1 MSASPPLR
9 PAPSARYAL
18 LGVTVFLALGG
29 LLMIYSASSAAD
41 FARYQDSAYHLKA
54 QAGFLALSLVVLW
67 ACSHVSPGLVRRGA
81 WWVLGASDV
90 GLIAVLVMGVGKF
103 GATRWLD
110 LGFTTVQPS
119 EFAKLG
125 CVLVVA
131 EILADRERRPRPIKD
146 DLLRLGLAVVPPF
159 VLVMLQ
165 PDMGTAMSILI
176 AVFFVLVLG
185 GLQWRWLV
193 ATAAGIAV
201 GVPALIAMKEYR
213 ATRFLGFLD
222 PTADPLG
229 RGYQII
235 QAKLAFGSGGILG
248 LGLGLSRQKFFYLP
262 AAHTDFIFAII
273 GEELGLLGTLAVVV
287 AFGVFCYAGIRI
299 ALSLRDA
306 YARFVAGGLTLM
318 IVTAAVL
325 NMASVTGIMP
335 VTGIPLPLVS
345 YGGSSMLFTMGCI
358 GLILAMTRGRERVYA
373 RQRPHVVDSE
383 RNASASTGQRRRD
396 GRPHLS
402 GIDGGRARQR
412 RGA

>member
-1 MSASPPLR
+1 MSPTAVLR

-18 LGVTVFLALGG
+18 LGSTILLSLGG
-29 LLMIYSASSAAD
+29 LLMIYSASSASD
-41 FARYQDSAYHLKA
+41 FAKFGDSAYHLKP
-54 QAGFLALSLVVLW
+54 QAVFLILGIVTLW
-67 ACSHVSPGLVRRGA
+67 ACSHLTPRLVRRLG
-81 WWVLGASDV
+81 WWVLIGSDV
-90 GLIAVLVMGVGKF
+90 GLLFVLAMGVGKY

-110 LGFTTVQPS
+110 LGFTTLQPS

-146 DLLRLGLAVVPPF
+146 DMPKLLLVVGVPF

-165 PDMGTAMSILI
+165 PDMGTAMSILM

-185 GLQWRWLV
+185 GLQMRWVL
-193 ATAAGIAV
+193 ATAAGIAIA
-201 GVPALIAMKEYR
+201 VPLLIMGKDYR

-222 PTADPLG
+222 PYADPLG
-229 RGYQII
+229 KGYQII
-235 QAKLAFGSGGILG
+235 QAKLAFGSGGLLG

-273 GEELGLLGTLAVVV
+273 GEELGLLGTLTVVV
-287 AFGVFCYAGIRI
+287 AFGVMCYAGIRI
-299 ALSLRDA
+299 ALSIKDSH
-306 YARFVAGGLTLM
+306 ARLVAGGLTIM

-325 NMASVTGIMP
+325 NMASVTGLMP

-345 YGGSSMLFTMGCI
+345 YGGSSLLFTMGCI
-358 GLILAMTRGRERVYA
+358 GLILAMTRGRDRASA
-373 RQRPHVVDSE
+373 RQRPPVVENE
-383 RNASASTGQRRRD
+383 RNAGASTGERRRD

-402 GIDGGRARQR
+402 GVDGGRARQR
-412 RGA
+412 RRA

>member
-1 MSASPPLR
+1 MSPTAVLR

-18 LGVTVFLALGG
+18 LGSTILLSLGG
-29 LLMIYSASSAAD
+29 LLMIYSASSASD
-41 FARYQDSAYHLKA
+41 FAKFGDSAYHLKP
-54 QAGFLALSLVVLW
+54 QAVFLILGIVTLW
-67 ACSHVSPGLVRRGA
+67 ACSHFTPRLVRRLG
-81 WWVLGASDV
+81 WWVLIGSDV
-90 GLIAVLVMGVGKF
+90 GLLFVLAMGVGKY

-110 LGFTTVQPS
+110 LGFTTLQPS

-146 DLLRLGLAVVPPF
+146 DMPKLLLVVGVPF

-165 PDMGTAMSILI
+165 PDMGTAMSILM

-185 GLQWRWLV
+185 GLQMRWVL
-193 ATAAGIAV
+193 ATAAGIAIA
-201 GVPALIAMKEYR
+201 VPLLIMGKDYR

-222 PTADPLG
+222 PYADPLG
-229 RGYQII
+229 KGYQII
-235 QAKLAFGSGGILG
+235 QAKLAFGSGGLLG

-273 GEELGLLGTLAVVV
+273 GEELGLLGTLTVVV
-287 AFGVFCYAGIRI
+287 AFGVMCYAGIRI
-299 ALSLRDA
+299 ALSIKDSH
-306 YARFVAGGLTLM
+306 ARLVAGGLTIM

-325 NMASVTGIMP
+325 NMASVTGLMP

-345 YGGSSMLFTMGCI
+345 YGGSSLLFTMGCI
-358 GLILAMTRGRERVYA
+358 GLILAMTRGRDRASA
-373 RQRPHVVDSE
+373 RQRPPVVENE
-383 RNASASTGQRRRD
+383 RNAGASTGERRRD

-402 GIDGGRARQR
+402 GVDGGRARQR
-412 RGA
+412 RRA

>member
-1 MSASPPLR
+1 MSPTAVLR

-18 LGVTVFLALGG
+18 LGSTILLSLGG
-29 LLMIYSASSAAD
+29 LLMIYSASSASD
-41 FARYQDSAYHLKA
+41 FAKFGDSAYHLKP
-54 QAGFLALSLVVLW
+54 QAVFLILGIVTLW
-67 ACSHVSPGLVRRGA
+67 ACSHLTPRLVRRLG
-81 WWVLGASDV
+81 WWVLIGSDV
-90 GLIAVLVMGVGKF
+90 GLLFVLAMGVGKY

-110 LGFTTVQPS
+110 LGFTTLQPS

-146 DLLRLGLAVVPPF
+146 DMPKLLLVVGVPF

-165 PDMGTAMSILI
+165 PDMGTAMSILM

-185 GLQWRWLV
+185 GLQMRWVL
-193 ATAAGIAV
+193 ATAAGIAIA
-201 GVPALIAMKEYR
+201 VPLLIMGKDYR

-222 PTADPLG
+222 PYADPLG
-229 RGYQII
+229 KGYQII
-235 QAKLAFGSGGILG
+235 QAKLAFGSGGLLG

-273 GEELGLLGTLAVVV
+273 GEELGLLGTLTVVV
-287 AFGVFCYAGIRI
+287 AFGVMCYAGIRI
-299 ALSLRDA
+299 ALSIKDSH
-306 YARFVAGGLTLM
+306 ARLVAGGLTIM

-325 NMASVTGIMP
+325 NMASVTGLMP

-345 YGGSSMLFTMGCI
+345 YGGSSLLFTMGCI
-358 GLILAMTRGRERVYA
+358 GLILAMTRGRDRASA
-373 RQRPHVVDSE
+373 RQRPPVVENE
-383 RNASASTGQRRRD
+383 RNARASTGERRRD

-402 GIDGGRARQR
+402 GVDGGRARQR
-412 RGA
+412 

>member
-1 MSASPPLR
+1 MSPATVR

-18 LGVTVFLALGG
+18 LGSTMFLALGG
-29 LLMIYSASSAAD
+29 LLMIYSASFAAD
-41 FARYQDSAYHLKA
+41 YAKYHDSAYHLKP
-54 QAGFLALSLVVLW
+54 QAEFLALGLVVMW
-67 ACSHVSPGLVRRGA
+67 ACSRLTPDMVRRAG
-81 WWVLGASDV
+81 WWVLGAADIALV
-90 GLIAVLVMGVGKF
+90 GVLVSGVGKF

-125 CVLVVA
+125 VVLVLA
-131 EILADRERRPRPIKD
+131 DILADRERGPRPIKY
-146 DLLRLGLAVVPPF
+146 DLGRLLLAVVPPF

-165 PDMGTAMSILI
+165 PDMGTAMSILM
-176 AVFFVLVLG
+176 AAFFVLVLG
-185 GLQWRWLV
+185 GLQMRYV
-193 ATAAGIAV
+193 IGTAVGIAAAI
-201 GVPALIAMKEYR
+201 PLLIIGKEYR

-222 PTADPLG
+222 PAADPLG
-229 RGYQII
+229 KGYQII
-235 QAKLAFGSGGILG
+235 QARLAFGSGGLLG

-273 GEELGLLGTLAVVV
+273 GEELGLMGTLAVVL
-287 AFGVFCYAGIRI
+287 AFGVFCFAGMRI

-306 YARFVAGGLTLM
+306 FSRFVAGGLTLM

-325 NMASVTGIMP
+325 NMASVTGIIP

-373 RQRPHVVDSE
+373 RQRPAVDSE
-383 RNASASTGQRRRD
+383 RGAGASTGERRWD

-402 GIDGGRARQR
+402 GIDGGRAGQR